1 MSLNRAEPSDP
12 LPEEPSS
19 ADARAAAAQ
28 APRELNS
35 LNPRLGIGLKV
46 ASALVFTGMVALVK
60 LLGGRYPVGEVI
72 FARSFFG
79 IIPVLLMVAWQG
91 KLAEAFVTRR
101 PWGHVSRA
109 IVGGSAMAMWFAAL
123 ARLPLPDA
131 TAISFSAPLITVALA
146 ALILREKVRAYRWS
160 AVIVGFLGIL
170 IILSPH
176 LGGVAL
182 SEEASAG
189 AMLAFAAAV
198 FMALAMITVRRLT
211 STERTSTIVVWFAVV
226 TSLFALMSALRL
238 GDAGCGRCA
247 YPGLD
252 RVAGRG
258 GPDPADPELPL
269 RRCLDHRAVRIHDDD
284 LDGDRRLGG
293 VRRGAE
299 HRGADR
305 RGDRHQRRRLRH
317 LPRTPARPGP
327 LEGASHGD
335 AVEGVSRVPVAAL
348 EPRHPRQ
355 AVG

>member
-211 STERTSTIVVWFAVV
+211 STERTSTIVVWFAAV
-226 TSLFALMSALRL
+226 TSLFALMSAPFGWAMPDA
-238 GDAGCGRCA
+238 GDALILVSIGLLGGVGQILLTQSYRYA
-247 YPGLD
+247 DASTIAPFEYTTMIWTVIVGWAVFAEVPSIEVLIGAAIVIGAGVFVIFRERQLGLD
-252 RVAGRG
+252 RSK
-258 GPDPADPELPL
+258 E
-269 RRCLDHRAVRIHDDD
+269 RRTV
-284 LDGDRRLGG
+284 
-293 VRRGAE
+293 
-299 HRGADR
+299 
-305 RGDRHQRRRLRH
+305 
-317 LPRTPARPGP
+317 TPSKA
-327 LEGASHGD
+327 
-335 AVEGVSRVPVAAL
+335 
-348 EPRHPRQ
+348 
-355 AVG
+355 